1 MTIHRLLAGMLV
13 WGVALALSGCAS
25 PLRAWYEGL
34 QNSAQNQCDKQ
45 PPGAR
50 EDCLAGLNK
59 KTYDA
64 YDKERT
70 APR

>member
-1 MTIHRLLAGMLV
+1 MTIHRCVTRVLV
-13 WGVALALSGCAS
+13 PVVVLVISGCAS
-25 PLRAWYEGL
+25 PSRAGYEGL
-34 QNSAQNQCDKQ
+34 QISAQNECEKQ

-59 KTYDA
+59 KTYDT

-70 APR
+70 TPR

>member
-1 MTIHRLLAGMLV
+1 MTMQRLVTILLAAGI
-13 WGVALALSGCAS
+13 ALTLSGCATPS
-25 PLRAWYEGL
+25 RALFEGL
-34 QNSAQNQCDKQ
+34 QTSAQNNCDKQ

-50 EDCLAGLNK
+50 EDCLSKLNK
-59 KTYDA
+59 QTYDA